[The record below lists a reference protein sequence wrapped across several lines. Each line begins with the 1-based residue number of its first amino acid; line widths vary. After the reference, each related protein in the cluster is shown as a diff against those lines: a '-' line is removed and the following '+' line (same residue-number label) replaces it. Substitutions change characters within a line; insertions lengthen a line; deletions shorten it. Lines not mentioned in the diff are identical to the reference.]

1 MCVKKI
7 AKWTLQN
14 AHFLRFLQKK
24 ERSHQNRPQQTAQSR
39 KTKVESK
46 RKSGPIRI
54 DRSKAAQSRKTKVE
68 SKRKRPIRIDRS
80 KAAQSRKTKVESKR
94 KRLER
99 SLLHVPQEHYT
110 AH

>member
-1 MCVKKI
+1 MDFTKRTLFKIFAKK
-7 AKWTLQN
+7 
-14 AHFLRFLQKK
+14 R
-24 ERSHQNRPQQTAQSR
+24 E
-39 KTKVESK
+39 
-46 RKSGPIRI
+46 IRI